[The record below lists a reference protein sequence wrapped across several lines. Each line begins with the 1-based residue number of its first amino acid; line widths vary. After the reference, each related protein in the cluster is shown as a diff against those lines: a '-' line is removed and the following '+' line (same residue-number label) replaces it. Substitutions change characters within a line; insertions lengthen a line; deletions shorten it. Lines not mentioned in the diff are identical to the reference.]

1 MTEPLS
7 HDAFIFLSELKAAG
21 GQASRELLTR
31 AVEERGIKDVD
42 KVIFELQE
50 KRWLVAP
57 YSCNEEQHRVT
68 AHSSKNSFFKPASH
82 NSRNTKHLI
91 VTASKWS
98 NANYRAVVEGKK
110 ARFDPLHE
118 YARRCISRQ
127 DWPQFWQAVREMTDA
142 EQRDLRTRVAR
153 LLDRG
158 SRD

>member
-21 GQASRELLTR
+21 GKASRDLLTGI
-31 AVEERGIKDVD
+31 VEKRGVKDVD
-42 KVIFELQE
+42 KVISELQQ
-50 KRWLVAP
+50 KKWLVAP
-57 YSCNEEQHRVT
+57 YSCNEEQLSVT
-68 AHSSKNSFFKPASH
+68 AHTSKNSFFKPASH

-91 VTASKWS
+91 VTASKYS
-98 NANYRAVVEGKK
+98 NPNYRAVVEGKK

-127 DWPQFWQAVREMTDA
+127 DHADFWRGIREMTDA

-153 LLDRG
+153 LLD
-158 SRD
+158 